1 MWWSLEVLGRMRSW
15 KGGQCDL
22 LWMWKVSVWG
32 WEEFGMYLEKWE
44 GTKITV
50 DLTAFLPQL
59 FRNCVTKLLNSEVI
73 QEKLVSPHSPEP
85 CISCVR
91 DALCVRWSSGLCP
104 RPPQIQVMPHPL
116 LRWGETLSLVLY
128 SLHGNQK
135 SSPKAWFC
143 STTPSRLSLFI
154 EGLSWSSS
162 LGL

>member
-1 MWWSLEVLGRMRSW
+1 MH
-15 KGGQCDL
+15 
-22 LWMWKVSVWG
+22 
-32 WEEFGMYLEKWE
+32 LEKWE

-73 QEKLVSPHSPEP
+73 QEKLISPHSPEP

-116 LRWGETLSLVLY
+116 LRWGETFSGAVLTPW
-128 SLHGNQK
+128 K
-135 SSPKAWFC
+135 SEVKPK
-143 STTPSRLSLFI
+143 
-154 EGLSWSSS
+154 GLI
-162 LGL
+162 L